1 MRFPKPA
8 RRRLPVVVAAVALL
22 VPSRALADRLYS
34 VYSNQGETVRSYI
47 VGKTK
52 VAENLYRVRTKDIGS
67 RSVFPGGV
75 QAGTQTVRCSAKDPH
90 VVSETGRTE
99 IQLKTDKNYTPTHA
113 EQVEYNLWWAVCR
126 DVYRKY

>member
-8 RRRLPVVVAAVALL
+8 RRRLPVVVAAGARL
-22 VPSRALADRLYS
+22 VPSRALADTLYS

-47 VGKTK
+47 VSKTK
-52 VAENLYRVRTKDIGS
+52 IAENLYRVGTKDIGS
-67 RSVFPGGV
+67 KSVFRGGV

-99 IQLKTDKNYTPTHA
+99 IQLKPDKNYTPAHA
-113 EQVEYNLWWAVCR
+113 EQVEYNLGWAI
-126 DVYRKY
+126 